1 MADGADEVDM
11 VIDIGN
17 AISGDWSAVHDD
29 VAAVRRAI
37 PEALLKVIIESAALT
52 DQQIV
57 EVCRVC
63 ADVGADFVKTSTGF
77 HPRVVP
83 LSMPWSSCDGRW

>member
-1 MADGADEVDM
+1 M

-37 PEALLKVIIESAALT
+37 PEALLKVIIRSAALT

-57 EVCRVC
+57 EVCRCVQ
-63 ADVGADFVKTSTGF
+63 TSALT
-77 HPRVVP
+77 
-83 LSMPWSSCDGRW
+83 S

>member
-1 MADGADEVDM
+1 MKAAEAASSVADGADEVDM

-37 PEALLKVIIESAALT
+37 PEALLKVIIDRLPSPINRSSRCRGVQTSALT
-52 DQQIV
+52 
-57 EVCRVC
+57 
-63 ADVGADFVKTSTGF
+63 S
-77 HPRVVP
+77 
-83 LSMPWSSCDGRW
+83 